1 MNTAAVLDLS
11 PGAGLVLDGT
21 EWTVERR
28 EPHLG
33 RVQLVRDD
41 GTRERVS
48 LRFLVNHLQCRSSSQ
63 TSAEGADRGRQR
75 KAAQDL
81 REGRLELA
89 QLRMAHLLEV
99 ATGFRSGDPLRPG
112 PDEPKPEY
120 DPATTTL
127 TERRLAK
134 VAELAAMDPHHAKLL
149 GLGSVG
155 YRTLIRWENA
165 RRRFGLVGCAD
176 DRWLRQS
183 GGTRTV
189 SEEVREAVLAVRQ
202 ETQRMAKVSMRT
214 KDRMIRQYVRE
225 EFGPETK
232 VPGYDTLRR
241 LWKEWF
247 GPGGARQRYA
257 RSADLPEKDGHV
269 LVHRPGQ
276 VVALDTTVLPVMV
289 REHVFGD
296 PVKMHLTL
304 ALDVC
309 THSLV
314 AFRLTLVSD
323 TSVDVAMVLRDVTM
337 PLPMRA
343 DWGEDLEWPYP
354 GIPAAV
360 VAEFAGH
367 QVAGLPF
374 FTPETVTTDHGS
386 VYRNHHLVEVQRVLG
401 CNILPARV
409 LRPQDKAAV
418 ERAFGVIRQLLFE
431 HLIGYTG
438 IDVADRGADPAA
450 DAVLTADQL
459 EHTIATWIVAVWQ
472 KRKLGEYA
480 PSWDPDGSHSPNS
493 LFAASFAQTGFAMD
507 VPSPELFYELLPAH
521 YVRIDKR
528 RGVKIRGL
536 WYDDPD
542 VLRDYRG
549 ELSTRGGRHKGQW
562 LIRRD
567 PRDRRQVFFQDPISH
582 AWHPLPWTGMPQAGQ
597 MPAFGDTRAS
607 DLLRKADAAGLKP
620 KSDTELLPVLLEL
633 IGSVIPVSKWPN
645 QLKKS
650 QRVEHSRE
658 AHQADA
664 AQADRPPGPSAEV
677 AKPAAGPE
685 EQGQQAKVLNW
696 PGRARQ
702 TQDAVAA
709 ERRRRRE
716 AAGPEPAPPPQL
728 GHSFRTRNV
737 FVLPEEDDLEEDR
750 GGPDDAG

>member
-1 MNTAAVLDLS
+1 VSVAAVLDLS

-33 RVQLVRDD
+33 RVQLVRAD
-41 GTRERVS
+41 GTRERVTF
-48 LRFLVNHLQCRSSSQ
+48 RFLANHPQCRSSSR
-63 TSAEGADRGRQR
+63 TAASGADRGRQR
-75 KAAQDL
+75 KTAGDL
-81 REGRLELA
+81 QEGRRELTE
-89 QLRMAHLLEV
+89 LRMAHLLEV
-99 ATGFRSGDPLRPG
+99 ATGFRSGDPLHPDPG
-112 PDEPKPEY
+112 EPKPEY

-127 TERRLAK
+127 TERRHAK
-134 VAELAAMDPHHAKLL
+134 VAELAALDPHHAHLL

-165 RRRFGLVGCAD
+165 RRRFGLAGCAD

-189 SEEVREAVLAVRQ
+189 SEEVREAVLAVRE

-214 KDRMIRQYVRE
+214 KDRMIRQYARE

-232 VPGYDTLRR
+232 VPSYDTLRR

-257 RSADLPEKDGHV
+257 RSADLPQKDGYV

-289 REHVFGD
+289 REGVFGD

-304 ALDVC
+304 ALDVY
-309 THSLV
+309 THSLI
-314 AFRLTLVSD
+314 AFRQTLVSD

-337 PLPMRA
+337 PLPLRA

-354 GIPAAV
+354 GIPAAM

-367 QVAGLPF
+367 PVAGLPF

-401 CNILPARV
+401 CNILPSRV
-409 LRPQDKAAV
+409 LRPTDKAAV

-431 HLIGYTG
+431 HLVGYTG
-438 IDVADRGADPAA
+438 IDVADRGVDPAT
-450 DAVLTADQL
+450 DAVLTATQL
-459 EHTIATWIVAVWQ
+459 EHLIATWIVAVWQ
-472 KRKLGEYA
+472 KRKLGECA

-507 VPSPELFYELLPAH
+507 IPSPELFYELLPAH
-521 YVRIDKR
+521 YVRIDRR

-536 WYDDPD
+536 WYDDPG

-549 ELSTRGGRHKGQW
+549 ELSTRGGKHKGKW
-562 LIRRD
+562 VIRRD

-582 AWHPLPWTGMPQAGQ
+582 DWYPLPWTGMPKAGQ
-597 MPAFGDTRAS
+597 MPAFADARVTE
-607 DLLRKADAAGLKP
+607 LLQKADAAGLKP
-620 KSDTELLPVLLEL
+620 KSDSELLPVLLEL
-633 IGSVIPVSKWPN
+633 IGSNIPVSRWPT
-645 QLKKS
+645 QQQKKS
-650 QRVEHSRE
+650 RRTEQARE
-658 AHQADA
+658 VHQAAA
-664 AQADRPPGPSAEV
+664 AQADRPARPAE
-677 AKPAAGPE
+677 AAAAPAEARE
-685 EQGQQAKVLNW
+685 AKVLAW
-696 PGRARQ
+696 PERARQ
-702 TQDAVAA
+702 TREAVAG

-716 AAGPEPAPPPQL
+716 SAVVAAPAPPPAL
-728 GHSFRTRNV
+728 GHGFRTRNV
-737 FVLPEEDDLEEDR
+737 FVLPEDDQEEDH
-750 GGPDDAG
+750 GGPDDAQ